1 VIHQLA
7 MSRMIV
13 TLILGCSFL
22 VHHIVVGEAK
32 IEHHAV
38 KSVDCEDANLSAK
51 ARRLFCVGST
61 NIIKYTT
68 ATPVEDQV
76 SSSPAPPSKDKFIK
90 PEGPIIFEIPG
101 TTESSWLD
109 EDLPECSEL
118 MEGFDDMDECKNS
131 TEPEPIIRWR
141 DMVFE
146 RVITQSWEDTQN
158 KIHQN
163 AAIGGVLLDPLF
175 VDKLTGK
182 TPTLELSQS
191 ATLYSADLKMWDIQ
205 VHGLSTIYL
214 SEVLVTRAQ
223 NLYDLDMKVEFSF
236 DKLSV
241 NGIYNLNGT
250 LGGWFGT
257 SFTSG
262 GDQNFDVDIV
272 NATITPRVRLDT
284 TDESKFGCSKSGDV
298 LITNIEIP
306 FNYDDI
312 SINFDNLGYGY
323 NAVINGLSIFILK
336 TQEEALVSFLRDS
349 IKEQVNSLIC

>member
-1 VIHQLA
+1 MKMVLNFVCCVFLLA
-7 MSRMIV
+7 GSIDWCE
-13 TLILGCSFL
+13 G
-22 VHHIVVGEAK
+22 K

-51 ARRLFCVGST
+51 AKRLFCA
-61 NIIKYTT
+61 NMPIPIPTT
-68 ATPVEDQV
+68 SPVTKEPPTLATPPTIHEEIFV
-76 SSSPAPPSKDKFIK
+76 K
-90 PEGPIIFEIPG
+90 PEGPVTFEIPG
-101 TTESSWLD
+101 TTESTNWLED
-109 EDLPECSEL
+109 DLPECSDL
-118 MEGFDDMDECKNS
+118 MEGFDDMDDCKNS

-146 RVITQSWEDTQN
+146 RLINQTWEDTQK
-158 KIHQN
+158 KINQN
-163 AAIGGVLLDPLF
+163 SSIGGFLLDPLM
-175 VDKLTGK
+175 VEKVVGK
-182 TPTLELSQS
+182 SPTLDISQS
-191 ATLYSADLKMWDIQ
+191 SMVYSADLKMWNIE

-223 NLYDLDMKVEFSF
+223 NLYDLDMKVVFSF
-236 DKLSV
+236 EKLSA

-257 SFTSG
+257 SFTSD
-262 GDQNFDVDIV
+262 GDRTFDVDIV

-284 TDESKFGCSKSGDV
+284 TDPSKIECGKNGDV
-298 LITNIEIP
+298 LITDIEIP

-312 SINFDNLGYGY
+312 SINFANLGYAY

-336 TQEEALVSFLRDS
+336 TQEEALVTFLKDS